1 MRGFSKAII
10 AGNVT
15 RDPEVRTTPSGSQ
28 VCSFTIAVNR
38 SYRGNDGAQ
47 QDSVSYLDCVAW
59 GKSGETINQYIRKGS
74 ALLVSGRL
82 EQRSWDDKNTG
93 QKRSRVEIVVD
104 DFSFIGGGNAT
115 GGGSNFGGSASKASA
130 GAASAPED
138 GEVVPDD
145 VPEDQIN
152 LDEIPF

>member
-1 MRGFSKAII
+1 MRGFTKAIV

-15 RDPEVRTTPSGSQ
+15 RDPEMRTTPSGSQ

-38 SYRGNDGAQ
+38 SFRGSDGNQ
-47 QDSVSYLDCVAW
+47 QELVSYLDCVAW
-59 GKSGETINQYIRKGS
+59 GKSGETINQYIHKGS

-104 DFSFIGGGNAT
+104 DFSFIGGDRSGGT
-115 GGGSNFGGSASKASA
+115 GGGASR
-130 GAASAPED
+130 ASAPADD
-138 GEVVPDD
+138 GGDAGADD
-145 VPEDQIN
+145 AGEDQIN

>member
-1 MRGFSKAII
+1 MRGFTKAIV

-15 RDPEVRTTPSGSQ
+15 RDPEMRTTPSGSQ

-38 SYRGNDGAQ
+38 SFRGSDGNQ
-47 QDSVSYLDCVAW
+47 QESVSYLDCVAW
-59 GKSGETINQYIRKGS
+59 GKSGETINQYIHKGS

-104 DFSFIGGGNAT
+104 DFSFIGGDRS
-115 GGGSNFGGSASKASA
+115 GGSNGGGFSRSNAADDAGDASDA
-130 GAASAPED
+130 GAGDSD
-138 GEVVPDD
+138 
-145 VPEDQIN
+145 EDQIN